1 MEPKKD
7 DEEQLSLEESSISSV
22 AKPKIDWSH
31 LNDLESLISEMSN
44 GKKLRL
50 IVYDTETTG
59 LNYKKDHIL
68 ELACVEVVNFGLTG
82 KTFHIYIKP
91 RVFVSKKVQ
100 ELNHIKYDDFEKYW
114 EYYNQD
120 TKSQLQNF
128 LEFVGEDSYLV
139 AHNATFDY
147 YFLNSELKYW
157 GLPELPNERFRCTLR
172 MIKKIFKD
180 EGIETPNHKLFTC
193 CEYFKIL
200 VNENEGSYHN
210 ALFDT
215 IMTSKLLIHLY
226 KKIANIKDDE
236 KIKKNSFNQNIS
248 KSRYNKFDN
257 PDNLN
262 KNKKTK
268 DLKKEEILLEKE
280 KTNVKN
286 INNDKNNSKDNNNII
301 NNNSNNINNN
311 TENVI
316 ENDNKNN
323 KEDRKEIINEQK
335 ESESKNEIKEG
346 ELNEVNINLL
356 IQKINGMLINEENKE
371 NKENKEIKKEE

>member
-1 MEPKKD
+1 MEPKND

-22 AKPKIDWSH
+22 KSKIDWSH
-31 LNDLESLISEMSN
+31 LNNLETLISEKNN
-44 GKKLRL
+44 GQKLRCL
-50 IVYDTETTG
+50 VFDTETTG

-68 ELACVEVVNFGLTG
+68 ELACVEMVNFGLTG
-82 KTFHIYIKP
+82 RTFHIYIKP
-91 RVFVSKKVQ
+91 RVFVPKKVQ
-100 ELNHIKYDDFEKYW
+100 ELNHIKYDDFTKYW

-120 TKSQLQNF
+120 TKSQLQAF

-172 MIKKIFKD
+172 MVKKLFKD

-215 IMTSKLLIHLY
+215 IMTSKLLVHLY

-236 KIKKNSFNQNIS
+236 KIKKYNQNIS
-248 KSRYNKFDN
+248 KPRYNKFDN
-257 PDNLN
+257 PENI
-262 KNKKTK
+262 NKKKEKK
-268 DLKKEEILLEKE
+268 DFKKEEIIGKKDNKIITQN
-280 KTNVKN
+280 KTNDNDITN
-286 INNDKNNSKDNNNII
+286 INKNNNDNNENNII
-301 NNNSNNINNN
+301 EKINVENKIEVENNINQK
-311 TENVI
+311 I
-316 ENDNKNN
+316 
-323 KEDRKEIINEQK
+323 KEDTLQDQDQK
-335 ESESKNEIKEG
+335 ESESSNEIKEG
-346 ELNEVNINLL
+346 KLNGIDINLL
-356 IQKINGMLINEENKE
+356 INKVNELVINEENKK
-371 NKENKEIKKEE
+371 NKENE